1 METMRPRDWD
11 GGASGSISPSIEG
24 GRFARHHMMES
35 RMNIATRIAAATLVG
50 AALSTAA
57 VAQPVIVGS
66 GVDTTIVAPNP
77 NGPVWGGAIVRQV
90 GSGESAQ
97 IEVIDAQNS
106 QPGRTARVVGSGES
120 AQVVYDAPVA
130 AAPVGTALGLATGGL
145 RG

>member
-1 METMRPRDWD
+1 
-11 GGASGSISPSIEG
+11 
-24 GRFARHHMMES
+24 
-35 RMNIATRIAAATLVG
+35 MNIATRIAAATLVG

-97 IEVIDAQNS
+97 IEVIDVQHT

-120 AQVVYDAPVA
+120 AQVVYDAPVV
-130 AAPVGTALGLATGGL
+130 AAPVGTAGDLATGGL